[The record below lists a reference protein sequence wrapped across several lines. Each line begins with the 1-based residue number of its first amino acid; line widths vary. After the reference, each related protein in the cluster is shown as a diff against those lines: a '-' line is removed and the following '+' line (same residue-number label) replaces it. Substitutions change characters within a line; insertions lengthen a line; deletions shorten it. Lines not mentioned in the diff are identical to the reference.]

1 MKYYITKGN
10 NFDGFICDNYRQIY
24 VEHVVIDVEEE
35 EDVVMETSHTVNPS
49 ISKGNKYRYGKK
61 AKKFK
66 EQEIMYLQ
74 DISEEYIEKFG
85 LREMEYVGGD
95 PGVTNPGTFA
105 NGTAIDAITM
115 IYSQQE
121 RLHMKNTKK
130 YARLREKLKYQQ
142 SIAAPINNN
151 LILPTNN
158 GNNIVPSS
166 PTSSNNGNR
175 NMASSSAAG
184 SNLSSSS
191 IRSSNGNIESS
202 SAVPAHNGSVASPS
216 IRKSNGNQ
224 IPLSSA
230 VPAHNGSVASPSIR
244 KSNRIASSS
253 AVPAHNGSVASS
265 STSNTGNRIASA
277 KASATAA
284 RSQNVTTRRYGN
296 RNVSASATAAGNH
309 GARRSSNVTPT
320 AGGAGIQYVVRIRNC
335 NRINRTANVA
345 ATYNNMTPTA
355 GGTIS
360 RGLGRSSHVA
370 STAVGTV
377 GNRRSR
383 RALKFNHAPT
393 NIFEQSERMISRA
406 AASNSNNTASLATTT
421 NVAAVVRQTRKHNY
435 RSARSNKKMKTKIKA
450 RKAAAAA
457 TNNNIAP
464 RPTSNNNN
472 NNNIAPR
479 PSSNNNNIASRHRR
493 KRKRSRISRKKKS
506 QKSRKIKKSKK
517 TKIRRETM
525 RQNRQGNPAAQVN
538 VPLSNNNN
546 TPPPA
551 TTMSNQSPPV
561 VGLVPGQIDIKQME
575 TMLSTFNSK
584 TVDYDKYKDYLN
596 RKFEVCAK
604 VEAFYSHYVFRKL
617 RLQSYQNT
625 RKAEASMINQFK
637 AKFGGPEDVFIGI
650 GDFEQ
655 RQHMKYK
662 PPSLGKG
669 LRRIFRKHG
678 YMIFLVDEFRTSMM
692 CCKCQT
698 GENEKF
704 MLHKNRKKKP
714 KENEIELGYRKPYRQ
729 YVLNHGLI
737 RCQNV
742 ACGTCWNRDIN
753 GAKNIYHLIECWK
766 NGEERPQYLSR
777 KRSDNNNNIF
787 SRLTNGSSEMTEI
800 NGLASRAPRL
810 TNTY

>member
-1 MKYYITKGN
+1 
-10 NFDGFICDNYRQIY
+10 
-24 VEHVVIDVEEE
+24 
-35 EDVVMETSHTVNPS
+35 
-49 ISKGNKYRYGKK
+49 
-61 AKKFK
+61 
-66 EQEIMYLQ
+66 
-74 DISEEYIEKFG
+74 
-85 LREMEYVGGD
+85 
-95 PGVTNPGTFA
+95 
-105 NGTAIDAITM
+105 
-115 IYSQQE
+115 
-121 RLHMKNTKK
+121 
-130 YARLREKLKYQQ
+130 
-142 SIAAPINNN
+142 
-151 LILPTNN
+151 
-158 GNNIVPSS
+158 
-166 PTSSNNGNR
+166 
-175 NMASSSAAG
+175 
-184 SNLSSSS
+184 
-191 IRSSNGNIESS
+191 
-202 SAVPAHNGSVASPS
+202 
-216 IRKSNGNQ
+216 
-224 IPLSSA
+224 LSSA
-230 VPAHNGSVASPSIR
+230 VPAR
-244 KSNRIASSS
+244 
-253 AVPAHNGSVASS
+253 NGSVASS
-265 STSNTGNRIASA
+265 SIRRSSRIASSAAVPARNGSVASSSISNTSNRIASA
-277 KASATAA
+277 LASATAA
-284 RSQNVTTRRYGN
+284 RTRNVTTRRNSN

-309 GARRSSNVTPT
+309 GARRSSNVTST

-345 ATYNNMTPTA
+345 ASYNNVTPTA

-360 RGLGRSSHVA
+360 RGPGRSSHVA
-370 STAVGTV
+370 STAVGSV
-377 GNRRSR
+377 SNRRSR

-393 NIFEQSERMISRA
+393 SSNIFEQSERMRIKSRA
-406 AASNSNNTASLATTT
+406 AASNSTNTASLATTT
-421 NVAAVVRQTRKHNY
+421 NVAAVVRQTREHNY
-435 RSARSNKKMKTKIKA
+435 RSARSNKKMKAKIKA

-464 RPTSNNNN
+464 RPTRNNNNNNNNNAPRPTSNNNN
-472 NNNIAPR
+472 NNN
-479 PSSNNNNIASRHRR
+479 ASRHRR

-517 TKIRRETM
+517 AKIRRETM
-525 RQNRQGNPAAQVN
+525 RQNRQSNPAAQVN

-551 TTMSNQSPPV
+551 TTISNQSPPV

-596 RKFEVCAK
+596 HKFEVCAK

-650 GDFEQ
+650 GDFAQ

-777 KRSDNNNNIF
+777 KRSDNNNIF